1 MTATNRAVGPVPIPL
16 AFAAV
21 AFGLVALASLTGCG
35 GATKPR
41 DAGGADAQTDTGQ
54 IDTGADGATG
64 CGAVAPE
71 GETVVSLAGS
81 WSFTPANGPATTIE
95 VPGGGWLAQGFR
107 IDEAHY
113 QRMIDVPDR
122 GGPQAT
128 LLELGAV
135 NHQATLTVD
144 GVVVGSNT
152 TSFTPSVFDATAALT
167 PGPHLIALDVKGRNA
182 LTSASGRKLV
192 PDAAGWSANVP
203 QGIFR
208 SAALRTLPL
217 LHVSDVFVRPDQ
229 AGDTLSVDVWI
240 TNSGGAG
247 SGTASGR
254 VSVQLASWNCAPW
267 SYPTL
272 PPADVSAGP
281 GETVQVTLG
290 PVAWGLGRDSYWWP
304 NVPYRAGYRAQ
315 LHTALVSL
323 TADAGT
329 IHTRPVRFGFRDIR
343 QVGTHYQLNGVR
355 VNFRGDSLQGANYDS
370 IITAKSV
377 SDAYDL
383 LPGFLPPGDGNA
395 GWPGAVD
402 NYQRLNY
409 NVARIHQ
416 EPASPYMLDVMD
428 ELGFMV
434 IDETAIRGT
443 NGDQDFIAGLDN
455 MLAHAQ
461 ALVRR
466 DRNHP
471 AVIRWSQCNEPEFDA
486 TNSTGFQQRLYQT
499 IADNDPTRPVS
510 GDSGS
515 NGAGAETT
523 FSLIPHD
530 KFAAYGHYPEG
541 LGVYT
546 ERVAASLTHPT
557 GVGEMI
563 WPNDVTPQ
571 GFAWFATSTMAM
583 RRQDASEIRPYT
595 LLSAWASFVPGINRT
610 AMLLEPTYPAG
621 VINNPLYGEDNLPEP
636 WSNPIVVRV
645 QRAFNPVLVADLAFW
660 NANRLSNAGGEW
672 PTVIEAVAP
681 GAALSRQ
688 LMVFNDTFDG
698 TTVDIAWEMHAD
710 APDGPLADQGQATLE
725 VPLGERVMLPITVAA
740 PASGTR
746 GYLVLQASKAGQVLF
761 RDDAEWFQLP

>member
-1 MTATNRAVGPVPIPL
+1 VIGANCAFGRFQVVPVVLVVAAVSMTAA
-16 AFAAV
+16 
-21 AFGLVALASLTGCG
+21 GCG
-35 GATKPR
+35 GSAAKPR
-41 DAGGADAQTDTGQ
+41 DAGGLPDADAADADT
-54 IDTGADGATG
+54 TTA
-64 CGAVAPE
+64 CGVIAPA
-71 GETVVSLAGS
+71 GETTVSIAGS
-81 WSFTPANGPATTIE
+81 WSFTPAGGAQTTID

-107 IDEAHY
+107 INQAHY
-113 QRMIDVPDR
+113 EQMIDVPDLGR
-122 GGPQAT
+122 PQAT

-144 GVVVGSNT
+144 GAVVGTNT

-167 PGPHLIALDVKGRNA
+167 PGPHLIALDVKGRDA
-182 LTSASGRKLV
+182 LKSASGRKLV
-192 PDAAGWSANVP
+192 PDAAGWSANIP

-208 SAALRTLPL
+208 SATVRVLPL

-240 TNSGGAG
+240 TNSGGAP
-247 SGTASGR
+247 SGPLAGR
-254 VSVQLASWNCAPW
+254 VSVRLTSWNCAPW
-267 SYPTL
+267 NYPTL
-272 PPADVSAGP
+272 PPADVSVGP
-281 GETVQVTLG
+281 GETVKVTLG

-304 NVPYRAGYRAQ
+304 NVPYVSGYRAQ
-315 LHTALVSL
+315 LHSAGVSVA
-323 TADAGT
+323 ADGDGGAV
-329 IHTRPVRFGFRDIR
+329 HTLPVRFGFRDIK
-343 QVGTHYQLNGVR
+343 QVATHYELNGVR

-383 LPGFLPPGDGNA
+383 LPGFLSPSDGNP
-395 GWPGAVD
+395 GWPRAVD

-428 ELGFMV
+428 QMGFMV

-443 NGDQDFIAGLDN
+443 NGDQDFVAGLDN

-471 AVIRWSQCNEPEFDA
+471 SVMRWSQCNEPELDT
-486 TNSTGFQQRLYQT
+486 TNSTTFQQSLYQT
-499 IADNDPTRPVS
+499 IVDADPTRPVS
-510 GDSGS
+510 GDSAS
-515 NGAGAETT
+515 NGVGAETT
-523 FSLIPHD
+523 FALIPHD
-530 KFAAYGHYPEG
+530 SFAAYGHYPDG

-546 ERVAASLTHPT
+546 ERVAPSTTHPT

-571 GFAWFATSTMAM
+571 GFAWFGTSTMAM

-595 LLSAWASFVPGINRT
+595 LLSAWASFVPGIKRT
-610 AMLLEPTYPAG
+610 AMVLEPSYPAR
-621 VINNPLYGEDNLPEP
+621 VINNPLYGEDNLPDP
-636 WSNPIVVRV
+636 WSNPIITRV

-660 NANRLSNAGGEW
+660 NANRLSNVGGEW
-672 PTVIEAVAP
+672 PTVIETVAP

-688 LMVFNDTFDG
+688 LMIFNDTFDG
-698 TTVDIAWEMHAD
+698 TTIDVVWEMRAD
-710 APDGPLADQGQATLE
+710 APDGALGDQGQATVD
-725 VPLGERVMLPITVAA
+725 VPLGGRGTLPITVAA
-740 PASGTR
+740 PASGAR
-746 GYLVLQASKAGQVLF
+746 GYLILQAGKAGQILF
-761 RDDAEWFQLP
+761 RDDAEWFQLQ